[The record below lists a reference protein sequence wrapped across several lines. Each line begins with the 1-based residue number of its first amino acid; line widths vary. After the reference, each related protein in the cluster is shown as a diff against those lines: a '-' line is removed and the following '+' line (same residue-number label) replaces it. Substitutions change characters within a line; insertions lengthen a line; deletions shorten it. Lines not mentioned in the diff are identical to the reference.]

1 MKRKLINLRIVNKL
15 NPFVLIHVSSHLIL
29 RKTFIDNDSFT
40 LKFYVIG
47 VDEIIGAKDFTHL
60 VGKKLGYEPWAL

>member
-1 MKRKLINLRIVNKL
+1 MLIR
-15 NPFVLIHVSSHLIL
+15 VSSHLIL
-29 RKTFIDNDSFT
+29 RKTFIDYDSFT

-60 VGKKLGYEPWAL
+60 VGKKLGFEPWALGPLTCTLSSLLPLLQHF